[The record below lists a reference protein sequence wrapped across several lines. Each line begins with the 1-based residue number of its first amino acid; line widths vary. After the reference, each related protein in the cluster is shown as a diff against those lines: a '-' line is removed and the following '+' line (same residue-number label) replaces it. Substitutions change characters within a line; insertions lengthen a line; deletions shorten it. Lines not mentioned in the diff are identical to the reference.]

1 MKSSTTEKL
10 KPRKQPVQERS
21 GVTVDAIYTA
31 TIQVLLADDMNKL
44 TTTRVAERAGVSV
57 GTLYQYFPNKE
68 ALLYAILLKHFE
80 EMARAYEEIAAHHPP
95 APLSELAAC
104 IADTYVSVKMVN
116 PDATEAMYRV
126 AGAINQVR
134 MSSNVFAR
142 IGMAICN
149 ILAQASDATF
159 KDPKQ
164 VTFTV
169 LSSLAGLSRAS
180 FGQLAAGSDALAR
193 LQDESRLV
201 AQAYLHAAADKDA

>member
-1 MKSSTTEKL
+1 M
-10 KPRKQPVQERS
+10 
-21 GVTVDAIYTA
+21 TVDAIYTA
-31 TIQVLLADDMNKL
+31 TIQVLLADDLSKL

-80 EMARAYEEIAAHHPP
+80 EMARAYEEIADHQSP
-95 APLSELAAC
+95 APLSELAAQ
-104 IADTYVSVKMVN
+104 IADTYVTVKMVN

-134 MSSNVFAR
+134 MSSDVFAR
-142 IGMAICN
+142 MGMAIGR
-149 ILAQASDATF
+149 ILALATDASF

-164 VTFTV
+164 ATFTV
-169 LSSLAGLSRAS
+169 LSSLAGLARAS
-180 FGQLAAGSDALAR
+180 FGQLAAGSDALEH

-201 AQAYLHAAADKDA
+201 AQAYLRAAADKDA